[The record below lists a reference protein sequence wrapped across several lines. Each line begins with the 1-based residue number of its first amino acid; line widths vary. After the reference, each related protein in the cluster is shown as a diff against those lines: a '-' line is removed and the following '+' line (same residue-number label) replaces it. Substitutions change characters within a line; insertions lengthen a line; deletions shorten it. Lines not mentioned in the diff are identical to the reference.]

1 LLGEGDLIAVLP
13 NNPEPF
19 VSDESD
25 LNLDDADQQAGATEP
40 VAGQQAGADTPAAGS
55 SASSAAAPEVA
66 PKPDEHER
74 RRQRRARHSVPG
86 STIRLLTVR
95 EASAELGVS
104 TIWWWQHRHDPDVPR
119 PLRLGDPSNPK
130 SPVRYR
136 ETELLAYIERLQAAT
151 NEQRIGNQVPSAA
164 K

>member
-1 LLGEGDLIAVLP
+1 MVIDPSAV
-13 NNPEPF
+13 
-19 VSDESD
+19 SS
-25 LNLDDADQQAGATEP
+25 LNSTPPADSAGASTAE
-40 VAGQQAGADTPAAGS
+40 
-55 SASSAAAPEVA
+55 AP
-66 PKPDEHER
+66 PKLDEHER

-86 STIRLLTVR
+86 STIRLLTVK

-136 ETELLAYIERLQAAT
+136 ESELLRYIEKLQAAT
-151 NEQRIGNQVPSAA
+151 SEQRIGNQVPGVA